1 MRDFKQIK
9 IDYDKLIEKIKV
21 NPKAVVKESESEYR
35 RKILSVANSVIN
47 DFTHSRIVLITGPSA
62 SGKTTTSNLLT
73 NVLKAKGVPCVV
85 ISMDDFYISAKNRKM
100 INGKIDYES
109 INALDI
115 DMFKECVNNLIK
127 HDTSKMPR
135 YDFANGEMRKDVYE
149 LTITRDTVI
158 IIEGIHAFN
167 PDIISDEMRDR
178 VFRLY
183 VYTNSYFLSE
193 YKVITPAMLRFF
205 RRLIRDYH
213 KRGASVAKTKQMWQG
228 VIEGE
233 QKYITPYKKMADVCI
248 DTTHLYEPFIYLDEM
263 GKIAQNDAEAGA
275 YLTIFES
282 DIEFDRSLV
291 GRNSLIWE
299 FLS

>member
-1 MRDFKQIK
+1 MRNFKQTK
-9 IDYDKLIEKIKV
+9 IDYNELIEKVKT
-21 NPKAVVKESESEYR
+21 NPKAVVKETESKYR
-35 RKILSVANSVIN
+35 RKILRVANSVIS
-47 DFTHSRIVLITGPSA
+47 DFAHSRIVLITGPSA

-73 NVLKAKGVPCVV
+73 SVLIAKGVPCVV
-85 ISMDDFYISAKNRKM
+85 ISMDDFYLSAKDRKTVD
-100 INGKIDYES
+100 GKIDYES
-109 INALDI
+109 IDALDI
-115 DMFKECVNNLIK
+115 DMFKRCMNNLITK
-127 HDTSKMPR
+127 DKSKMPR
-135 YDFANGEMRKDVYE
+135 YDFMNGEMQKDAYE

-167 PDIISDEMRDR
+167 PDIISNEMQDK

-183 VYTNSYFLSE
+183 VHTCSYFFSE

-213 KRGASVAKTKQMWQG
+213 TRGASVEKTKQMWQG

-233 QKYITPYKKMADVCI
+233 QKYIAPYKKLADVCI
-248 DTTHLYEPFIYLDEM
+248 DTTHLYEPFIYLEEM
-263 GKIAQNDAEAGA
+263 GKIAQNDANAGT

-291 GRNSLIWE
+291 GKNALIWE